1 MFETLKKLVGM
12 DTFTIS
18 LDPTHNPIVHNYTT
32 GVTGWGR
39 DISYHPVEGTV
50 GKTYTMRGF
59 SSTPILVGDYILL
72 SAQGNWNVRYRVT
85 EIKFENDPA
94 DMFFGKM
101 EFVNRTDEQKACD
114 LTKVRQNRLNWLDDG
129 GD

>member
-1 MFETLKKLVGM
+1 M

-32 GVTGWGR
+32 GVTGWGH
-39 DISYHPVEGTV
+39 DISHCPVEGTV
-50 GKTYTMRGF
+50 GKTHTMHGF

-72 SAQGNWNVRYRVT
+72 SAQGNWNVRYCVT
-85 EIKFENDPA
+85 EIRFERDPA

-101 EFVNRTDEQKACD
+101 EFVNRTDEQKVRD
-114 LTKVRQNRLNWLDDG
+114 LARVQQKRTRWLDNG

>member
-1 MFETLKKLVGM
+1 
-12 DTFTIS
+12 
-18 LDPTHNPIVHNYTT
+18 
-32 GVTGWGR
+32 
-39 DISYHPVEGTV
+39 
-50 GKTYTMRGF
+50 MRGF
-59 SSTPILVGDYILL
+59 SNTPILVGDYILL

-101 EFVNRTDEQKACD
+101 EFVNRTDEQKTRD
-114 LTKVRQNRLNWLDDG
+114 LTRVHQKRLEWLDIVG